1 MDNIL
6 INMSTQLKT
15 SHVVIEADSYIP
27 MKTGMV
33 SPPTSKSARPKHF
46 RRNEERFPR
55 LSLRKIQMMRIFPVM
70 VKVAKNPKHS
80 LQNIFQALKSMAI
93 GSCGESK
100 RSKILAVLREFFFFF
115 INIYHVKVCFAAN
128 LWLRSSVGSTAQQIS
143 GRKLFLLI
151 PVEESIS
158 ESIYLDFFLQ
168 FF

>member
-1 MDNIL
+1 
-6 INMSTQLKT
+6 MSTQLKT

-100 RSKILAVLREFFFFF
+100 RSKILAVLSEFFFFF

>member
-1 MDNIL
+1 
-6 INMSTQLKT
+6 MSTQLKT

-33 SPPTSKSARPKHF
+33 SPPTSKSTRPKRF

-100 RSKILAVLREFFFFF
+100 RSKILAVLREFF
-115 INIYHVKVCFAAN
+115 
-128 LWLRSSVGSTAQQIS
+128 S
-143 GRKLFLLI
+143 FLLI
-151 PVEESIS
+151 FIMLKFASLPMCCFVAQLVVLPNK
-158 ESIYLDFFLQ
+158 YLAGNCFSWFQLRNLYLNRYI
-168 FF
+168 